1 MGYNSWYDLMGTLTE
16 ESIKATADKMVELG
30 LVELGY
36 NYLNLGATPIPLRLN
51 SSGNALV
58 KCGLAVRSCAHAR

>member
-36 NYLNLGATPIPLRLN
+36 NYLNLLCRL
-51 SSGNALV
+51 GRWLV
-58 KCGLAVRSCAHAR
+58 RLDSARG